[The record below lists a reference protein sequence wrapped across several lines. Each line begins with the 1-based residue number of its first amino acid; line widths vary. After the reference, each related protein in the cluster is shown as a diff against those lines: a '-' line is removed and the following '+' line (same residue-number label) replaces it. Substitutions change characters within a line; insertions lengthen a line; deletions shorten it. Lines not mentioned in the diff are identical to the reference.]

1 MKNKVWLLLPTMVN
15 IYIYM
20 YIYITRKE
28 YGDTVANYGH
38 DKAVTTPEININFST
53 IHFHFVFAC
62 FKRKTPILTKNPK
75 GDGVHSFNFS
85 TMGFQHSAIS

>member
-38 DKAVTTPEININFST
+38 DKAVVDNTRNKIYYLSYVSTTY
-53 IHFHFVFAC
+53 
-62 FKRKTPILTKNPK
+62 
-75 GDGVHSFNFS
+75 G
-85 TMGFQHSAIS
+85 